1 MKKNNKT
8 ITNPDELNKNL
19 QYSSPIIW
27 IILTSVVFLLLG
39 FFVWSCIY
47 SITIKLTGMASIN
60 EGQVTLVMEKRSI
73 SKLQVGQKVYI
84 AGQEGEILSIK
95 DDQPVVSSFSLQDG
109 DYEYYIVIGEKKP
122 VEFLLGK

>member
-19 QYSSPIIW
+19 QYSSPITW

-47 SITIKLTGMASIN
+47 SITFKLTGMASIN
-60 EGQVTLVMEKRSI
+60 EGQVTLVIEERSI

-95 DDQPVVSSFSLQDG
+95 DDHPVVSTFSLQDG
-109 DYEYYIVIGEKKP
+109 DYEYSIVIGEKKP

>member
-19 QYSSPIIW
+19 QYSSPITW

-47 SITIKLTGMASIN
+47 SITFKLTGMASIN
-60 EGQVTLVMEKRSI
+60 EGQVTLVIEERSI

-95 DDQPVVSSFSLQDG
+95 DDQPVVSTFSLQDG

-122 VEFLLGK
+122 IQFLLGK

>member
-19 QYSSPIIW
+19 QYSSPITW

-47 SITIKLTGMASIN
+47 SITFKLTGMASIN
-60 EGQVTLVMEKRSI
+60 EGQVTLVIEERSI

-95 DDQPVVSSFSLQDG
+95 DDQPVVSTFSLQDG
-109 DYEYYIVIGEKKP
+109 DYEYSIVIGEKKP

>member
-19 QYSSPIIW
+19 QYSSPITW

-95 DDQPVVSSFSLQDG
+95 DDQPVISTFSLQDG

>member
-19 QYSSPIIW
+19 QYSSPITW

-47 SITIKLTGMASIN
+47 SITFKLTGMASIN
-60 EGQVTLVMEKRSI
+60 EGQVTLVIEERSI

-95 DDQPVVSSFSLQDG
+95 DDQPVVSTFSLQDG

-122 VEFLLGK
+122 IEFLLGK

>member
-19 QYSSPIIW
+19 QYSSPITW

-47 SITIKLTGMASIN
+47 SITLKLTGMASIN
-60 EGQVTLVMEKRSI
+60 EGQVTLVIEARSI
-73 SKLQVGQKVYI
+73 NKLQVGQKVYI
-84 AGQEGEILSIK
+84 AGEEGEILSIK
-95 DDQPVVSSFSLQDG
+95 DDQPVVSTFSLKDG

>member
-19 QYSSPIIW
+19 QYSSPVTW
-27 IILTSVVFLLLG
+27 IILTVVILLLLG
-39 FFVWSCIY
+39 FFIWSCIY
-47 SITIKLTGMASIN
+47 SVKIKISGMANIAK
-60 EGQVTLVMEKRSI
+60 GQVTLVVEEKSL

-84 AGQEGEILSIK
+84 AGQEGEILSFK
-95 DDQPVVSSFSLQDG
+95 DELPVISSFSLNDG

-122 VEFLLGK
+122 VDFLLGN

>member
-1 MKKNNKT
+1 MKNNNKT

-47 SITIKLTGMASIN
+47 SITLKLTGMASIN
-60 EGQVTLVMEKRSI
+60 EGQVTLVIEERSI
-73 SKLQVGQKVYI
+73 RKLQVGQKVYI

-95 DDQPVVSSFSLQDG
+95 DDQPVISTFSLQDG

>member
-19 QYSSPIIW
+19 QYSSPVTW
-27 IILTSVVFLLLG
+27 IILTVVILLLLG
-39 FFVWSCIY
+39 FFIWSCIY
-47 SITIKLTGMASIN
+47 SVKVKISGMANIAK
-60 EGQVTLVMEKRSI
+60 GQVTLVVEEKSL

-84 AGQEGEILSIK
+84 AGQEGEILSFK
-95 DDQPVVSSFSLQDG
+95 DELPVVSSFSLNDG

-122 VEFLLGK
+122 VDFLLGN

>member
-19 QYSSPIIW
+19 QYSSPVTW
-27 IILTSVVFLLLG
+27 IILTVVILLLLG
-39 FFVWSCIY
+39 FFIWSCIY
-47 SITIKLTGMASIN
+47 SVKVKISGMANIAK
-60 EGQVTLVMEKRSI
+60 GQVTLVVEEKSL

-84 AGQEGEILSIK
+84 AGQEGEILSFK
-95 DDQPVVSSFSLQDG
+95 DELPVISSFSLNDG

-122 VEFLLGK
+122 VDFLLGN

>member
-19 QYSSPIIW
+19 QYSSPITW

-47 SITIKLTGMASIN
+47 SITLKLTGMASIN
-60 EGQVTLVMEKRSI
+60 EGQVTLVIEARSI

-95 DDQPVVSSFSLQDG
+95 DDQPVVSTFSLQDG

>member
-19 QYSSPIIW
+19 QYSSPITW

-47 SITIKLTGMASIN
+47 SITFKLTGMASIN
-60 EGQVTLVMEKRSI
+60 EGQVTLVIEERSI

-95 DDQPVVSSFSLQDG
+95 DDQPVVSTFSLQDG

>member
-19 QYSSPIIW
+19 QYSSPITW

-47 SITIKLTGMASIN
+47 SITLKLTGMASIN
-60 EGQVTLVMEKRSI
+60 EGQVTLVIEARSI
-73 SKLQVGQKVYI
+73 NKLQVGQKVYI

-95 DDQPVVSSFSLQDG
+95 DDQPVVSTFSLQDG

>member
-19 QYSSPIIW
+19 QYSSPITW

-47 SITIKLTGMASIN
+47 SITLKLTGMASIN
-60 EGQVTLVMEKRSI
+60 EGQVTLVIEARSI
-73 SKLQVGQKVYI
+73 NKLQVGQKVYI

-95 DDQPVVSSFSLQDG
+95 DDQPVVSTFSLKDG

>member
-19 QYSSPIIW
+19 QYSSPITW

-47 SITIKLTGMASIN
+47 SITFKLTGMANIN
-60 EGQVTLVMEKRSI
+60 EGQVTLVIEERSI

-95 DDQPVVSSFSLQDG
+95 DDQPVVSTFSLQDG
-109 DYEYYIVIGEKKP
+109 DYEYSIVIGEKKP